1 MKQSKTLRRWE
12 LALLLGVACAAL
24 LGVWLDGAQAALSDQ
39 VIRLHVLANSDSEAD
54 QALKL
59 RVRDRIL
66 AEAEEL
72 FVPGAGRAETE
83 ELLRAHL
90 YDLAA
95 AGAEVVGEAG
105 YSYPVTASLVH
116 DYWFPTKTYTD
127 FALPGR
133 AYTALRIEIGAG
145 GGQNWWCV
153 VFPPLCLGSVS
164 ETTQETALEAGLT
177 ENQVSLMTGEDEG
190 YVVKFKAVEL
200 LEQFKGWLEG
210 AIKSGLRKRAGRF
223 LRGNSA
229 DAAVGDAQ
237 NPYRHGEEY
246 IEPGGDAEKAT
257 GGPGPAQSQLGPGCP
272 SYPAQSRCTPPPAAR
287 RKGRR
292 RW

>member
-1 MKQSKTLRRWE
+1 MQQKQNRKLRRWE
-12 LALLLGVACAAL
+12 LALLLGVAVAAL
-24 LGVWLDGAQAALSDQ
+24 AGVWLDGQQSALSDQ
-39 VIRLHVLANSDSEAD
+39 VIRLHVIAHSDSPED

-59 RVRDRIL
+59 QVRDRIL
-66 AEAEEL
+66 AES
-72 FVPGAGRAETE
+72 G
-83 ELLRAHL
+83 ELLSGGATLEQARAAL
-90 YDLAA
+90 QDSLAELA
-95 AGAEVVGEAG
+95 GIGAEAVGEAG

-127 FALPGR
+127 FALPAG

-210 AIKSGLRKRAGRF
+210 R
-223 LRGNSA
+223 
-229 DAAVGDAQ
+229 
-237 NPYRHGEEY
+237 
-246 IEPGGDAEKAT
+246 
-257 GGPGPAQSQLGPGCP
+257 
-272 SYPAQSRCTPPPAAR
+272 
-287 RKGRR
+287 
-292 RW
+292 

>member
-95 AGAEVVGEAG
+95 AGAEVRIWADDTPDGACGLRHAAALLAGLDARVTLVSLPRWWERPDGAVVRWERGWGEVHPEEFGLHLGGAEELTRPVLRMLALEWERLREENAPLRAVVNGRVMGVSEDFYDPVLRRCLTEKPQKVANVLGQALVQLSGVGDWLLARRLRAMAEAG
-105 YSYPVTASLVH
+105 TVRV
-116 DYWFPTKTYTD
+116 D
-127 FALPGR
+127 
-133 AYTALRIEIGAG
+133 
-145 GGQNWWCV
+145 
-153 VFPPLCLGSVS
+153 
-164 ETTQETALEAGLT
+164 EAGST
-177 ENQVSLMTGEDEG
+177 
-190 YVVKFKAVEL
+190 
-200 LEQFKGWLEG
+200 
-210 AIKSGLRKRAGRF
+210 
-223 LRGNSA
+223 RGFYG
-229 DAAVGDAQ
+229 AAVCL
-237 NPYRHGEEY
+237 
-246 IEPGGDAEKAT
+246 
-257 GGPGPAQSQLGPGCP
+257 S
-272 SYPAQSRCTPPPAAR
+272 
-287 RKGRR
+287 
-292 RW
+292 

>member
-1 MKQSKTLRRWE
+1 MTQSKTLRRWE
-12 LALLLGVACAAL
+12 LALLLGVALAAL
-24 LGVWLDGAQAALSDQ
+24 LGVWLDGAQAALSDR

-59 RVRDRIL
+59 RVRDAVL

-72 FVPGAGRAETE
+72 FVPG
-83 ELLRAHL
+83 
-90 YDLAA
+90 

-116 DYWFPTKTYTD
+116 DYWFPPKTYTD
-127 FALPGR
+127 FALPAG

-210 AIKSGLRKRAGRF
+210 R
-223 LRGNSA
+223 
-229 DAAVGDAQ
+229 
-237 NPYRHGEEY
+237 
-246 IEPGGDAEKAT
+246 
-257 GGPGPAQSQLGPGCP
+257 
-272 SYPAQSRCTPPPAAR
+272 
-287 RKGRR
+287 
-292 RW
+292 

>member
-1 MKQSKTLRRWE
+1 MKTTHSKTLRRWE
-12 LALLLGVACAAL
+12 LALLIGVALAAL
-24 LGVWLDGAQAALSDQ
+24 LGARLDGAQAALADR
-39 VIRLHVLANSDSEAD
+39 VIRLHVLANSDSAED

-59 RVRDRIL
+59 QVRDRIL
-66 AEAEEL
+66 AEAETYL
-72 FVPGAGRAETE
+72 TPGITRDETE

-116 DYWFPTKTYTD
+116 DYWFPPKTYTD
-127 FALPGR
+127 FALPAG

-210 AIKSGLRKRAGRF
+210 R
-223 LRGNSA
+223 
-229 DAAVGDAQ
+229 
-237 NPYRHGEEY
+237 
-246 IEPGGDAEKAT
+246 
-257 GGPGPAQSQLGPGCP
+257 
-272 SYPAQSRCTPPPAAR
+272 
-287 RKGRR
+287 
-292 RW
+292 

>member
-1 MKQSKTLRRWE
+1 MFYEAIQDP
-12 LALLLGVACAAL
+12 APLGAGAAAGGACAAL

-127 FALPGR
+127 FALPAG

-145 GGQNWWCV
+145 
-153 VFPPLCLGSVS
+153 
-164 ETTQETALEAGLT
+164 
-177 ENQVSLMTGEDEG
+177 
-190 YVVKFKAVEL
+190 
-200 LEQFKGWLEG
+200 
-210 AIKSGLRKRAGRF
+210 AGR
-223 LRGNSA
+223 
-229 DAAVGDAQ
+229 
-237 NPYRHGEEY
+237 
-246 IEPGGDAEKAT
+246 T
-257 GGPGPAQSQLGPGCP
+257 GGAWCSRPYAWAP
-272 SYPAQSRCTPPPAAR
+272 SAR
-287 RKGRR
+287 PRR
-292 RW
+292 RPP

>member
-1 MKQSKTLRRWE
+1 MTSSKTLRRWE
-12 LALLLGVACAAL
+12 LALLIGVALAAL
-24 LGVWLDGAQAALSDQ
+24 LGARLDGAQAALADQ
-39 VIRLHVLANSDSEAD
+39 VIRLHVLANSDSAED

-59 RVRDRIL
+59 QVRDRIL
-66 AEAEEL
+66 AEAETYL
-72 FVPGAGRAETE
+72 TPGITRDETE

-127 FALPGR
+127 FALPAG

-210 AIKSGLRKRAGRF
+210 R
-223 LRGNSA
+223 
-229 DAAVGDAQ
+229 
-237 NPYRHGEEY
+237 
-246 IEPGGDAEKAT
+246 
-257 GGPGPAQSQLGPGCP
+257 
-272 SYPAQSRCTPPPAAR
+272 
-287 RKGRR
+287 
-292 RW
+292 